1 VGRTE
6 RKALGWMF
14 LRGEE
19 GGERVKPWPIFA
31 WSGLGCWGFWL
42 GVCGWCGRFVVVVF
56 VAIRVVV
63 GGYWCRRLAACFCG
77 DLGCGGSMVFLSL
90 ITIVVMVP

>member
-1 VGRTE
+1 MGRTE

-19 GGERVKPWPIFA
+19 GGERVKPWPIF
-31 WSGLGCWGFWL
+31 GLGVGVL
-42 GVCGWCGRFVVVVF
+42 GVLVGGWWGRFVVVVF

-63 GGYWCRRLAACFCG
+63 GGYWCRSLAAWFCG
-77 DLGCGGSMVFLSL
+77 DLGCGGSMAFLSL